1 MAPFFSVIIPLYNKE
16 GYIKST
22 LQSVLNQSFTDF
34 EIIII
39 NDGSTDSST
48 SEVKQFTDSRISFY
62 QQENKGLSAARNA
75 GIKKAK
81 ADYIALLDA
90 DDLWEAHYLESIKNL
105 IKNYENHHI
114 FASDFKPWPNEELP
128 PLNIQNTISQGK
140 VISDYFN
147 LKRNIFCYSSVV
159 FHKVVFDTIGY
170 FDESV
175 NYGEEEDFTI
185 RALQKHELVHLSF
198 APVYYRTS
206 VENQLTSTSGNSKRS
221 VPDYTKYVKQNPKVT
236 PYVNFIHFKLLLLY
250 KMERNKEMVN
260 YYSKKVNPR
269 FLTFEQKLKYYLP
282 TTIFHLVKR
291 GYLFLK
297 A

>member
-39 NDGSTDSST
+39 NDGSTDNSA
-48 SEVKQFTDSRISFY
+48 SEVKQFTDNRISFY
-62 QQENKGLSAARNA
+62 QQENKGLSATRNT

-81 ADYIALLDA
+81 ADFVALLDA
-90 DDLWEAHYLESIKNL
+90 DDLWETYYLESIKNL
-105 IKNYENHHI
+105 IMTHENHHI
-114 FASDFKPWPNEELP
+114 FTTDFKPWPKEDLP
-128 PLNIQNTISQGK
+128 PLNVQNTISQGK

-147 LKRNIFCYSSVV
+147 LRKNIFCYSSVV
-159 FHKVVFDTIGY
+159 FHKAVFDTIGY

-185 RALQKHELVHLSF
+185 RTLQKYELVHLSS

-206 VENQLTSTSGNSKRS
+206 VKNQMTSTSGSSKRS
-221 VPDYTKYVKQNPKVT
+221 VPDYIKYIRQNPKVI
-236 PYVNFIHFKLLLLY
+236 PYVNFVHFKLLLLY
-250 KMERNKEMVN
+250 KMERNKEIVN
-260 YYSKKVNPR
+260 FYSKKVNPR

-282 TTIFHLVKR
+282 TKLFNLVKR

-297 A
+297 V